1 MGVGVDGVEEGEPV
15 PGGEAAIALDGADFG
30 IDHGADMRFR
40 AAEDVGPATA
50 DFDGFED
57 HSCLTMGAF
66 QGSRRKVAD
75 QLSRR
80 PSR

>member
-1 MGVGVDGVEEGEPV
+1 
-15 PGGEAAIALDGADFG
+15 
-30 IDHGADMRFR
+30 MRFR